1 MTFSSGVQALRRS
14 TESLSNAIGGAL
26 GVAADPYPHQLAT
39 VSEIL
44 TDVRIRHLIA
54 DEVGLG
60 KTVQALM
67 IINALRCQDPHHRTV
82 IIAPERLIGQWQD
95 ETWTRAHVR
104 AALVGTQFYD
114 RAESPPIILVR
125 PKDVMDTET
134 NFNLDPNEQTLLI
147 VDEPQSLQQA
157 ALDAI
162 ARVSSSY
169 QQLLVLSATP
179 GLSNPRMRETILTMI
194 EPERTAL
201 AHFRELPL
209 IAYFDQRE
217 SEAISRLQLDI
228 ASGAEGATEI
238 AFRTGA
244 ISRRVIRQSRK
255 DWGDFLPERKN
266 FEVLVSPIQSE
277 RLQLN
282 FVEKLVNSNPEKS
295 GFRNFPWTSIRA
307 ILRSR
312 VSARRT
318 LERISDQQPSIAKD
332 AQILR
337 AQTLED
343 PGNSRLAPLLDILSS
358 EWSSSVNEKFIIVC
372 GDAAT
377 TDMLSTALSRYFP
390 NLASENGI
398 SILKRPASAT
408 EESAEDIREMSN
420 SIRPF
425 TDGTAKVLLIGDWV
439 QPGLNLQFASRNI
452 IFYSLPWEPE
462 SIDQFIGRID
472 RLRRNGLWKAENKK
486 HFGYIRIWRL
496 ILRDSPE
503 EYLSKGLDALGIFER
518 PLSPIP
524 ESDMD
529 IALQALEKMAR
540 KQDVIESLATLK
552 SIAKTNEATGLNSKL
567 ANCAPNSADKAR
579 RDYEDW
585 QRLPPTAP
593 SLLPNVPDN
602 VASAKMEDAL
612 RGWLKIIQ
620 LSGDFDI
627 RHRRR
632 DRDDDRVK
640 FSTFWYKDK
649 RSTEP
654 FHISGMRTDN
664 WMTDHVPFISQ
675 RRTMTAP
682 PRKTVKSDDG
692 ESDGRLL
699 NFFDHGNSL
708 HDDLVRG
715 YVSLCQA
722 SFSAQSRV
730 TNWVVQL
737 PTGHPALQFAS
748 QPILLSAGFS
758 DPGRRAEGQ
767 NHDASMQLLAS
778 SVSTPAQRKNMSL
791 DLDLFNDRRKADER
805 WIRSIVPAMLQLRAS
820 RFGERAWIK
829 LDEVDTKI
837 VFSPLGID
845 GALETAPRSRAIA
858 APFVSDS
865 DYGKGCSEHRESIQ
879 MELRHAWKTRILL
892 NREKISV
899 RKVCIASE
907 GQDFVDLRRQQE
919 TQRRA
924 EMPSAGQENMWKGQV
939 EALQKRAEMAEQMLD
954 ARTSALETLYSP
966 ADNECPNILWHIM
979 LRFMPL
985 AS

>member
-318 LERISDQQPSIAKD
+318 LERISDQQP
-332 AQILR
+332 
-337 AQTLED
+337 
-343 PGNSRLAPLLDILSS
+343 
-358 EWSSSVNEKFIIVC
+358 
-372 GDAAT
+372 
-377 TDMLSTALSRYFP
+377 
-390 NLASENGI
+390 
-398 SILKRPASAT
+398 
-408 EESAEDIREMSN
+408 
-420 SIRPF
+420 
-425 TDGTAKVLLIGDWV
+425 
-439 QPGLNLQFASRNI
+439 
-452 IFYSLPWEPE
+452 
-462 SIDQFIGRID
+462 
-472 RLRRNGLWKAENKK
+472 
-486 HFGYIRIWRL
+486 
-496 ILRDSPE
+496 
-503 EYLSKGLDALGIFER
+503 
-518 PLSPIP
+518 
-524 ESDMD
+524 
-529 IALQALEKMAR
+529 
-540 KQDVIESLATLK
+540 
-552 SIAKTNEATGLNSKL
+552 
-567 ANCAPNSADKAR
+567 
-579 RDYEDW
+579 
-585 QRLPPTAP
+585 
-593 SLLPNVPDN
+593 
-602 VASAKMEDAL
+602 
-612 RGWLKIIQ
+612 
-620 LSGDFDI
+620 
-627 RHRRR
+627 
-632 DRDDDRVK
+632 
-640 FSTFWYKDK
+640 
-649 RSTEP
+649 
-654 FHISGMRTDN
+654 
-664 WMTDHVPFISQ
+664 
-675 RRTMTAP
+675 
-682 PRKTVKSDDG
+682 
-692 ESDGRLL
+692 
-699 NFFDHGNSL
+699 
-708 HDDLVRG
+708 
-715 YVSLCQA
+715 
-722 SFSAQSRV
+722 
-730 TNWVVQL
+730 
-737 PTGHPALQFAS
+737 
-748 QPILLSAGFS
+748 
-758 DPGRRAEGQ
+758 
-767 NHDASMQLLAS
+767 
-778 SVSTPAQRKNMSL
+778 
-791 DLDLFNDRRKADER
+791 
-805 WIRSIVPAMLQLRAS
+805 
-820 RFGERAWIK
+820 
-829 LDEVDTKI
+829 
-837 VFSPLGID
+837 
-845 GALETAPRSRAIA
+845 
-858 APFVSDS
+858 
-865 DYGKGCSEHRESIQ
+865 
-879 MELRHAWKTRILL
+879 
-892 NREKISV
+892 
-899 RKVCIASE
+899 
-907 GQDFVDLRRQQE
+907 
-919 TQRRA
+919 
-924 EMPSAGQENMWKGQV
+924 
-939 EALQKRAEMAEQMLD
+939 
-954 ARTSALETLYSP
+954 
-966 ADNECPNILWHIM
+966 
-979 LRFMPL
+979 
-985 AS
+985 